1 MGASS
6 FNEMELDAI
15 GEIMNISLGAS
26 ATAVS
31 TMLGTQVN
39 ITTPVAEVLTR
50 EEFEFRRLEPA
61 IGVEI
66 AYVEGLDGK
75 NIMMFRRE
83 DVCIIVG
90 TLMGEDPAS
99 ISDDLTEIHISAI
112 CEVMNQMMGASATAL
127 SEFLGTTVNISTP
140 QSFDVG
146 EPEAF
151 KEKYFPEED
160 GMVVVRFRLEIEDK
174 LNSEFMNIM
183 SIGLAKRL
191 LEPFA
196 DNLGGSSEPE
206 PAPAPAATSAPAAAG
221 ASSGGTMSQEE
232 INAMLAG
239 GTAASAPAPAASSG
253 GTMSQE
259 EINAML
265 AGGTAASAA
274 APAPAASSGGTMSQE
289 EINAMLAGGT
299 AASAPAP
306 APAASS
312 GGTMSQEEINAM
324 LAGSAAA
331 PAPAPA
337 APAPAPAASAP
348 AAAAPAPAAPY
359 PYPPMSMDP
368 MMLQLLNQMQ
378 QTQMQMMEM
387 MKNTKPEPAKPE
399 STGGSSIIKPLS
411 SQQMQDDAG
420 DGEED
425 KTNQEMLLKVPLE
438 VSVEIGRTKRL
449 VRDILEF
456 TQGTL
461 VVLDKMAGEQ
471 VDLFV
476 NGQCIARGDIVVVE
490 DNFGI
495 RITEIVTKEINPE
508 SL

>member
-1 MGASS
+1 MGANS

-31 TMLGTQVN
+31 TMLSTVVN
-39 ITTPVAEVLTR
+39 ITTPVVNVLTR
-50 EEFEFRRLEPA
+50 DEFEFRRLEPA

-66 AYVEGLDGK
+66 DYVEGLEGK

-83 DVCIIVG
+83 DVRIIVN
-90 TLMGEDPAS
+90 TMMGVED
-99 ISDDLTEIHISAI
+99 DDTPFEMDEIHISAI

-127 SEFLGTTVNISTP
+127 SEFLGTIVNISTP
-140 QSFDVG
+140 KSFDIG
-146 EPEAF
+146 EPEEF
-151 KEKYFPEED
+151 KNTYFTEKD
-160 GMVVVRFRLEIEDK
+160 GMVVVRFRLEIEGK

-183 SIGLAKRL
+183 PPSLAKRL

-196 DNLGGSSEPE
+196 DSFAATAPEPEPE
-206 PAPAPAATSAPAAAG
+206 PAPAPAAAPAP
-221 ASSGGTMSQEE
+221 ASTSGGSMSQEE
-232 INAMLAG
+232 LDAMLSSMG
-239 GTAASAPAPAASSG
+239 G
-253 GTMSQE
+253 
-259 EINAML
+259 
-265 AGGTAASAA
+265 
-274 APAPAASSGGTMSQE
+274 
-289 EINAMLAGGT
+289 
-299 AASAPAP
+299 ASAPAP
-306 APAASS
+306 APAPTS
-312 GGTMSQEEINAM
+312 GGSMSQEELDAM
-324 LAGSAAA
+324 LSSMGGASATAPAAASASDSAA

-337 APAPAPAASAP
+337 APAPTP
-348 AAAAPAPAAPY
+348 AAPAPQPAAGGQPYY
-359 PYPPMSMDP
+359 PYPPMGADP

-387 MKNTKPEPAKPE
+387 MKNVKPHEAASAPA
-399 STGGSSIIKPLS
+399 SSGSSIIRPLES
-411 SQQMQDDAG
+411 SQIYETSEG
-420 DGEED
+420 GEED
-425 KTNQEMLLKVPLE
+425 KTNQEMLMKVPLE

-449 VRDILEF
+449 VKDILEF

-495 RITEIVTKEINPE
+495 RITEIVSREINPE

>member
-1 MGASS
+1 MGASI

-31 TMLGTQVN
+31 TMLGTTVN
-39 ITTPVAEVLTR
+39 ITTPVVSVLTR
-50 EEFEFRRLEPA
+50 DEFEFRRLEPA

-66 AYVEGLDGK
+66 DYVEGLDGK

-83 DVCIIVG
+83 DVGIIVG
-90 TLMGEDPAS
+90 TMLGEEPPYGDMEL
-99 ISDDLTEIHISAI
+99 DELHISAI

-127 SEFLGTTVNISTP
+127 SEFLGTIVNISTP
-140 QSFDVG
+140 KSFDIG
-146 EPEAF
+146 EPDDF
-151 KEKYFPEED
+151 KVKYFPERD
-160 GMVVVRFRLEIEDK
+160 GMVVVRFRLEIEGK

-183 SIGLAKRL
+183 STALTKRL

-196 DNLGGSSEPE
+196 ESFAQAEAASVQSEPE
-206 PAPAPAATSAPAAAG
+206 PAPAPAA
-221 ASSGGTMSQEE
+221 SSGGGTMSQEE

-239 GTAASAPAPAASSG
+239 ASSSAPAAEAPTASSGG

-265 AGGTAASAA
+265 AGTS
-274 APAPAASSGGTMSQE
+274 P
-289 EINAMLAGGT
+289 
-299 AASAPAP
+299 
-306 APAASS
+306 
-312 GGTMSQEEINAM
+312 
-324 LAGSAAA
+324 
-331 PAPAPA
+331 
-337 APAPAPAASAP
+337 SAP
-348 AAAAPAPAAPY
+348 AAAPAAEPQPAAPGMPGMPSAAGMGQGGQPYY
-359 PYPPMSMDP
+359 PYPPMGADP
-368 MMLQLLNQMQ
+368 MMLQLFTQMQ

-387 MKNTKPEPAKPE
+387 MKSVSAPSPAAQQPSAQSSGGTTIIRPMAAPSIRDE
-399 STGGSSIIKPLS
+399 SEE
-411 SQQMQDDAG
+411 
-420 DGEED
+420 GEED
-425 KTNQEMLLKVPLE
+425 KTNQEMLMKVPLE
-438 VSVEIGRTKRL
+438 ISVEIGRTKRL

-476 NGQCIARGDIVVVE
+476 NGQCIAKGDIVVVE

-495 RITEIVTKEINPE
+495 RITEIVTRELHPE

>member
-265 AGGTAASAA
+265 AGGTAASA
-274 APAPAASSGGTMSQE
+274 
-289 EINAMLAGGT
+289 
-299 AASAPAP
+299 PAP

>member
-31 TMLGTQVN
+31 TMLSTIVN
-39 ITTPVAEVLTR
+39 INTPIASVLR
-50 EEFEFRRLEPA
+50 NDEFEFKRLEPA

-66 AYVEGLDGK
+66 DYVEGLEGK

-83 DVCIIVG
+83 DVRIIVN
-90 TLMGEDPAS
+90 TMMGEETSSEDFEL
-99 ISDDLTEIHISAI
+99 DELHISAI

-127 SEFLGTTVNISTP
+127 SEFLGMIVNISTP
-140 QSFDVG
+140 KSFEVG
-146 EPEAF
+146 EPEDF
-151 KEKYFPEED
+151 KDKYFIDED
-160 GMVVVRFRLEIEDK
+160 GMVVVRFRLEIEGK
-174 LNSEFMNIM
+174 MESEFMNIM
-183 SIGLAKRL
+183 PIGLAKKL
-191 LEPFA
+191 LAPFEA
-196 DNLGGSSEPE
+196 SLGEAE
-206 PAPAPAATSAPAAAG
+206 PAPAPEPAPEQPLVAEPE
-221 ASSGGTMSQEE
+221 ASSSNATMSQAEMD
-232 INAMLAG
+232 AMF
-239 GTAASAPAPAASSG
+239 AAMRGDSAPAPASEPEPEASSSNA
-253 GTMSQE
+253 TMSQAE
-259 EINAML
+259 MDAMF
-265 AGGTAASAA
+265 AAMRGESASAPE
-274 APAPAASSGGTMSQE
+274 PAPQP
-289 EINAMLAGGT
+289 
-299 AASAPAP
+299 APAP
-306 APAASS
+306 APQAAPPVPPTAPAMPQGMAS
-312 GGTMSQEEINAM
+312 GGQ
-324 LAGSAAA
+324 
-331 PAPAPA
+331 PY
-337 APAPAPAASAP
+337 
-348 AAAAPAPAAPY
+348 Y
-359 PYPPMSMDP
+359 PYPPMGSDP

-387 MKNTKPEPAKPE
+387 MKNVNKAPAPAQQGGGSIIRPLE
-399 STGGSSIIKPLS
+399 SSQIYETGGN
-411 SQQMQDDAG
+411 
-420 DGEED
+420 GEED
-425 KTNQEMLLKVPLE
+425 KTNQEMLMKVPLE

-495 RITEIVTKEINPE
+495 RITEIVSREINPE

>member
-1 MGASS
+1 MGANS

-31 TMLGTQVN
+31 TMLSTVVN
-39 ITTPVAEVLTR
+39 ITTPVVNVLTR
-50 EEFEFRRLEPA
+50 DEFEFRRLEPA

-66 AYVEGLDGK
+66 DYVEGLEGK

-83 DVCIIVG
+83 DVRIIVN
-90 TLMGEDPAS
+90 TMMGVED
-99 ISDDLTEIHISAI
+99 DDTPFEMDEIHISAI

-127 SEFLGTTVNISTP
+127 SEFLGTIVNISTP
-140 QSFDVG
+140 KSFDIG
-146 EPEAF
+146 EPEEF
-151 KEKYFPEED
+151 KNTYFTEKD
-160 GMVVVRFRLEIEDK
+160 GMVVVRFRLEIEGK

-183 SIGLAKRL
+183 PPSLAKRL

-196 DNLGGSSEPE
+196 DSFAATAPEPEPE
-206 PAPAPAATSAPAAAG
+206 PAPAPAAAPAP
-221 ASSGGTMSQEE
+221 ASTSGGSMSQEE
-232 INAMLAG
+232 LDAMLSSMG
-239 GTAASAPAPAASSG
+239 G
-253 GTMSQE
+253 
-259 EINAML
+259 
-265 AGGTAASAA
+265 
-274 APAPAASSGGTMSQE
+274 
-289 EINAMLAGGT
+289 
-299 AASAPAP
+299 ASAPAP
-306 APAASS
+306 APAPTS
-312 GGTMSQEEINAM
+312 GGSMSQEELDAM
-324 LAGSAAA
+324 LSSMGGASAPAPSAASA
-331 PAPAPA
+331 SDSAAPAPA
-337 APAPAPAASAP
+337 APAPTP
-348 AAAAPAPAAPY
+348 AAPAPQPAAGGQPYY
-359 PYPPMSMDP
+359 PYPPMGADP

-387 MKNTKPEPAKPE
+387 MKNVKPHEAASAPA
-399 STGGSSIIKPLS
+399 SSGSSIIRPLES
-411 SQQMQDDAG
+411 SQIYETSEG
-420 DGEED
+420 GEED
-425 KTNQEMLLKVPLE
+425 KTNQEMLMKVPLE

-449 VRDILEF
+449 VKDILEF

-495 RITEIVTKEINPE
+495 RITEIVSREINPE

>member
-1 MGASS
+1 MGANS

-31 TMLGTQVN
+31 TMLSTVVN
-39 ITTPVAEVLTR
+39 ITTPVVNVLTR
-50 EEFEFRRLEPA
+50 DEFEFRRLEPA

-66 AYVEGLDGK
+66 DYVEGLEGK

-83 DVCIIVG
+83 DVRIIVN
-90 TLMGEDPAS
+90 TMMGVED
-99 ISDDLTEIHISAI
+99 DDTPFEMDEIHISAI

-127 SEFLGTTVNISTP
+127 SEFLGTIVNISTP
-140 QSFDVG
+140 KSFDIG
-146 EPEAF
+146 EPEEF
-151 KEKYFPEED
+151 KNTYFTEKD
-160 GMVVVRFRLEIEDK
+160 GMVVVRFRLEIEGK

-183 SIGLAKRL
+183 PPSLAKRL

-196 DNLGGSSEPE
+196 DSFAATAPEPEPE
-206 PAPAPAATSAPAAAG
+206 PAPAPAAAPAP
-221 ASSGGTMSQEE
+221 ASTSGGSMSQEE
-232 INAMLAG
+232 LDAMLSSMG
-239 GTAASAPAPAASSG
+239 G
-253 GTMSQE
+253 
-259 EINAML
+259 
-265 AGGTAASAA
+265 
-274 APAPAASSGGTMSQE
+274 
-289 EINAMLAGGT
+289 
-299 AASAPAP
+299 ASAPAP
-306 APAASS
+306 APAPTS
-312 GGTMSQEEINAM
+312 GGSMSQEELDAM
-324 LAGSAAA
+324 LSSMGGAS
-331 PAPAPA
+331 APAPA
-337 APAPAPAASAP
+337 AASASDS
-348 AAAAPAPAAPY
+348 AAPAPTPAAPAPQPAAGGQPYY
-359 PYPPMSMDP
+359 PYPPMGADP

-387 MKNTKPEPAKPE
+387 MKNVKPHEAASAPA
-399 STGGSSIIKPLS
+399 SSGSSIIRPLES
-411 SQQMQDDAG
+411 SQIYETSEG
-420 DGEED
+420 GEED
-425 KTNQEMLLKVPLE
+425 KTNQEMLMKVPLE

-449 VRDILEF
+449 VKDILEF

-495 RITEIVTKEINPE
+495 RITEIVSREINPE